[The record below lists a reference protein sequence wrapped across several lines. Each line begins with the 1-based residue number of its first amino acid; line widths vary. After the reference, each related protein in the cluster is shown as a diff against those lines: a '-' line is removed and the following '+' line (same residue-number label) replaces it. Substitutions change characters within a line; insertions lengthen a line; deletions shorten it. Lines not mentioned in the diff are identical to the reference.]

1 MEAILSKLTELE
13 EIKEVKKSERK
24 FFWFLERE
32 ESTLENKELKLK
44 VEKSKLLLY
53 NLNIKQLLYYLIFTT

>member
-32 ESTLENKELKLK
+32 ESTLEKKELKLK